1 MKCAVVEQYDQGQA
15 VSKYMVNMAPYH
27 VSLAR
32 PHYLEELPK
41 VSGSHES
48 FCERDDILWN
58 MCIPIASCIHWKAD
72 EPPKVHPVVSVM
84 WISS

>member
-15 VSKYMVNMAPYH
+15 VSKYTVNMAPYH

-48 FCERDDILWN
+48 FCECDDIL
-58 MCIPIASCIHWKAD
+58 
-72 EPPKVHPVVSVM
+72 
-84 WISS
+84 

>member
-48 FCERDDILWN
+48 FCERDDIL
-58 MCIPIASCIHWKAD
+58 
-72 EPPKVHPVVSVM
+72 
-84 WISS
+84 